1 MLRSRIFVAVM
12 IVVGLSWAAELPADG
27 TLSLGERVFIASK
40 IYSLIPTFFAH
51 WKGTSDLDLDAAY
64 RAYLNKIL
72 SSNDRRQFDLATME
86 FVAKLRNGHTGFWDP
101 WFIDHYGQPRFFDAK
116 YLSGQWTITHS
127 SISGLNPGD
136 VLVSIDDQPL
146 DQFFAERRQYLSG
159 SSESQLRRRLFSSSN
174 TPFPQ
179 KFSITLADG
188 RHIQAERKLPEP
200 EPKKDPVA
208 TEGRWIREGTLA
220 YIKIPSFD
228 DPAFQESAIE
238 FVKKFKAAMALII
251 DVRGNEGGGTPSE
264 LIRSLMDRPWRHWIE
279 TTPVS
284 DALRKMDMGNDPGF
298 HLDYT
303 YEFRAEKPEA
313 VYSGQL
319 FILTDG
325 DCTSACEDFVMPFK
339 DNERAK
345 IVGGTTF
352 GSSGQPYFYRFENG
366 MIFGISA
373 KREYFPDGSEFEGM
387 GIKPDVEV
395 EPKPADLRSG
405 NDVILQ
411 RAVDLAQRH

>member
-1 MLRSRIFVAVM
+1 MLCSRIFISTM
-12 IVVGLSWAAELPADG
+12 IIVGLSWAADLPADG
-27 TLSLGERVFIASK
+27 TIPLGERVFIASK

-51 WKGTSDLDLDAAY
+51 WNGTPGLDLDVAY
-64 RAYLNKIL
+64 RVYLNEIL

-116 YLSGQWTITHS
+116 YLGGQWTITHS
-127 SISGLNPGD
+127 SISGLNSGD

-159 SSESQLRRRLFSSSN
+159 SSESQVRRRLFSSSN

-179 KFSITLADG
+179 KFSITLSDG
-188 RHIQAERKLPEP
+188 RHIQAERKVPASEVRN
-200 EPKKDPVA
+200 DPLA

-220 YIKIPSFD
+220 YINIPSFD
-228 DPAFQESAIE
+228 DPEFQKSALD
-238 FVKKFKAAMALII
+238 FVKKFKAAKALII
-251 DVRGNEGGGTPSE
+251 DVRGNEGGGTPSD
-264 LIRSLMDRPWRHWIE
+264 LIRSLMDRPWRHWVE

-284 DALRKMDMGNDPGF
+284 DALRKIDLGNDPGF
-298 HLDYT
+298 HLDYR
-303 YEFRAEKPEA
+303 YEYPSEKPEA
-313 VYSGQL
+313 VYSGAL

-339 DNERAK
+339 DNRRAK
-345 IVGGTTF
+345 IVGGATF

-411 RAVDLAQRH
+411 RAVDLTHSH

>member
-1 MLRSRIFVAVM
+1 LN
-12 IVVGLSWAAELPADG
+12 
-27 TLSLGERVFIASK
+27 LGDI
-40 IYSLIPTFFAH
+40 
-51 WKGTSDLDLDAAY
+51 
-64 RAYLNKIL
+64 
-72 SSNDRRQFDLATME
+72 
-86 FVAKLRNGHTGFWDP
+86 
-101 WFIDHYGQPRFFDAK
+101 
-116 YLSGQWTITHS
+116 
-127 SISGLNPGD
+127 
-136 VLVSIDDQPL
+136 LVSIDDQPL

-188 RHIQAERKLPEP
+188 RHIQAERKAPEP
-200 EPKKDPVA
+200 EAKKDPIA
-208 TEGRWIREGTLA
+208 TGGRWIREGTLA
-220 YIKIPSFD
+220 YINIPSFD
-228 DPAFQESAIE
+228 DPEFQKSAIE
-238 FVKKFKAAMALII
+238 FVKKFKAATALII
-251 DVRGNEGGGTPSE
+251 DVRGNEGGGTPSD
-264 LIRSLMDRPWRHWIE
+264 LIRSLMDRPWRHWVE

-284 DALRKMDMGNDPGF
+284 DALRKIDMGNDPGF
-298 HLDYT
+298 HLDYR
-303 YEFRAEKPEA
+303 YEYPSEKPEA
-313 VYSGQL
+313 VYSGEL

-339 DNERAK
+339 DNGRAK

-352 GSSGQPYFYRFENG
+352 GSSGQPYFHRFENG

-411 RAVDLAQRH
+411 RAVDLTQRH